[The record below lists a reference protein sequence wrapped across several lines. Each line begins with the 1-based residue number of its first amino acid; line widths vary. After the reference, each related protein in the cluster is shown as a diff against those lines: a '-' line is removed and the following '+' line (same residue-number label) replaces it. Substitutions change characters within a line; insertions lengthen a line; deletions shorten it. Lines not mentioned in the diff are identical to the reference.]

1 MTEFKSSVAACRTEI
16 IVPTL
21 AEAHRAGQLMRA
33 IDSIRSQGA
42 AALVVINGCRFDPS
56 VRERLECFEGIRLLC
71 IPEPGLP
78 NAIHV
83 GRCAVARE
91 YFGFLDDDDYLMPG
105 GIAIRESFL
114 EKHPEMDAV
123 VTNGLRDE
131 WVSDPRLFKH
141 RADLDRIE
149 KDPLAALLIANWLTP
164 CGALYRSGTVQSNSF
179 LGLTKYA
186 EWTDLAFRLIET
198 YRFGF
203 LFENT
208 FVQSDTPGSLSK
220 NKNQARFVLALHKKI
235 ASRVKS
241 PEQRR
246 LLAQRICSLHHQIA
260 EEELAANNWGA
271 ALHYHLHSLLHAPLI
286 GLRYLS
292 YTRKFLPTYRRAPGR
307 R

>member
-21 AEAHRAGQLMRA
+21 AEAHRGSELMRA

-42 AALVVINGCRFDPS
+42 AALVVINGHRFDPS

-78 NAIHV
+78 NAIYV

-105 GIAIRESFL
+105 AVAIRESFL
-114 EKHPEMDAV
+114 QEHPEVDAV

-131 WVSDPRLFKH
+131 WGSEPQLFKS

-149 KDPLAALLIANWLTP
+149 KDPLAALLTANWLTP
-164 CGALYRSGTVQSNSF
+164 CGALYRSGTVQSDTF
-179 LGLTKYA
+179 LSLTKYA
-186 EWTDLAFRLIET
+186 EWTELAFRLIEN

-220 NKNQARFVLALHKKI
+220 HANQARCVLALHKKM
-235 ASRVKS
+235 ASSVKT
-241 PEQRR
+241 PGQRR

-260 EEELAANNWGA
+260 EEELAANNRGE
-271 ALHYHLHSLLHAPLI
+271 ALHHHLRSLLHAPSI
-286 GLRYLS
+286 GIRYFA
-292 YTRKFLPTYRRAPGR
+292 YTRKFFLTHRRVPAR